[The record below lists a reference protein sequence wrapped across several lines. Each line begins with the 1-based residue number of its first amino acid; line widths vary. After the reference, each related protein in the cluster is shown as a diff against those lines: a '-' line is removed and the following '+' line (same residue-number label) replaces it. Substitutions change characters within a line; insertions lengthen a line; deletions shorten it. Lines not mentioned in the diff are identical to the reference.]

1 MRTILSLFLAA
12 VLALSSGK
20 AIPDGK
26 TAPGVTGSLV
36 GANWEDVP
44 YEHIDPAGFYEQVEQ
59 LTVLA
64 EAGEEKRV
72 LDLFDDLT
80 AQLLR
85 MDTMDTMA
93 YLNYSAAVTDEYWSE
108 ENLYNDEMLTEAADA
123 LCEAAHDLTQGPCA
137 QAFTKHVG
145 RDAADSYADY
155 VPLTDRESE
164 LLVQESELVDQYFEA
179 MAAQDETEFEYDDRT
194 WTFEMLDGPAGS
206 ALADTDYDAY
216 VDVYYGLQKALNDVV
231 GPIFTQLVAIRS
243 ELAEIEGYDSYA
255 DLAYE
260 ESFGR
265 DYTGEEAQV
274 LCEAVKEIGPDYYVE
289 LYYSDLWYDYDIV
302 EPVMDADELL
312 DVFGQYL
319 RQVDEEAVEP
329 LEYMISHGMYDIGAG
344 EDRTNS
350 AFTMPIPELGCPFL
364 FMGLAGDCFDL
375 EQLSHEFGHF
385 IHDYYHP
392 APDFLTSSS
401 GCFDLLEIHSTALE
415 AMFTEFYDD
424 IYTEHADAAKF
435 VVLDQ
440 LMTMVLDGCIH
451 DEFLRRIYAE
461 PDMTLEEINELYAEL
476 CMDYGQYEPRDV
488 DYTWM
493 YVNHDFETPMYYISY
508 AAASLASI
516 QIWSMAHEDFQSG
529 VDAWKAVMDAS
540 AYDDGYMTVLP
551 ACGLRLFTEEGAV
564 REICEPLLEELDRL
578 DAENR

>member
-26 TAPGVTGSLV
+26 TAPGVNGSLA
-36 GANWEDVP
+36 GANWADVP

-59 LTVLA
+59 LTALA

-137 QAFTKHVG
+137 QAFAKHVG
-145 RDAADSYADY
+145 RDAAASYADY

-179 MAAQDETEFEYDDRT
+179 MAAQDEMEFEYDGRT

-206 ALADTDYDAY
+206 ALADTDYSAY

-231 GPIFTQLVAIRS
+231 GSIFTQLVAIRS

-260 ESFGR
+260 KSFGR
-265 DYTGEEAQV
+265 DYTGEEAQALLAARLLYRAV
-274 LCEAVKEIGPDYYVE
+274 LQRSVVRLRSRGAGDGRRRASGRVRPIPPAGGRGGRGAAGVHDRPRHVRHRRRRGPDE
-289 LYYSDLWYDYDIV
+289 LRLHHAH
-302 EPVMDADELL
+302 P
-312 DVFGQYL
+312 
-319 RQVDEEAVEP
+319 
-329 LEYMISHGMYDIGAG
+329 GAG
-344 EDRTNS
+344 LPVPVHGPGGRLLRPGAAQPRVRPLHPRLLPPRPGFS
-350 AFTMPIPELGCPFL
+350 HLL
-364 FMGLAGDCFDL
+364 FR
-375 EQLSHEFGHF
+375 
-385 IHDYYHP
+385 
-392 APDFLTSSS
+392 
-401 GCFDLLEIHSTALE
+401 LL
-415 AMFTEFYDD
+415 
-424 IYTEHADAAKF
+424 
-435 VVLDQ
+435 
-440 LMTMVLDGCIH
+440 
-451 DEFLRRIYAE
+451 
-461 PDMTLEEINELYAEL
+461 
-476 CMDYGQYEPRDV
+476 
-488 DYTWM
+488 
-493 YVNHDFETPMYYISY
+493 
-508 AAASLASI
+508 
-516 QIWSMAHEDFQSG
+516 
-529 VDAWKAVMDAS
+529 
-540 AYDDGYMTVLP
+540 
-551 ACGLRLFTEEGAV
+551 
-564 REICEPLLEELDRL
+564 
-578 DAENR
+578 